1 MELTRRHFL
10 RGMLGALLAL
20 AACRWRA
27 AGRGGVR
34 RGMVR
39 ADRARTYPGPLAPL
53 SPDDVRRVGPW
64 MG

>member
-20 AACRWRA
+20 AACGGCA
-27 AGRGGVR
+27 AGRGR
-34 RGMVR
+34 IHRGGIR

-53 SPDDVRRVGPW
+53 SPDDMRRVGHW